1 MSEKDT
7 KNNKDI
13 KNDEDVKDNQN
24 TGNEAVH
31 EDDVMIT
38 TKMSDLEKMLENI
51 EEHADKRTDSK
62 FEHFFLPSLIVFG
75 LLALGGFWIIYSITQ
90 DMTRLAG
97 AMDPKMGNNMTAIVN
112 SVDSLSK
119 NINQMNQSVG
129 SIDNNLSIISNNM
142 QVVSTKLN
150 RLDNISDDMSHMHQN
165 MDTLQPMLVNMQKIN
180 NNMVGIQKS
189 MLWMQRDL
197 SILRSS
203 FGKPMQIF
211 DAVPFL

>member
-7 KNNKDI
+7 KNTDNK
-13 KNDEDVKDNQN
+13 
-24 TGNEAVH
+24 AVH

-38 TKMSDLEKMLENI
+38 TKMSDLEQMLESV
-51 EEHADKRTDSK
+51 EKHADKRTDSK

-75 LLALGGFWIIYSITQ
+75 LLAFGGFWIIYSITQ
-90 DMTRLAG
+90 DMTRLAN
-97 AMDPKMGNNMTAIVN
+97 AMDPKMGSNMTAMVRSI
-112 SVDSLSK
+112 DSLSK
-119 NINQMNQSVG
+119 NINTMNQSVD
-129 SIDNNLSIISNNM
+129 SIDKNLSVIRNNM
-142 QVVSTKLN
+142 QVVSTKMN
-150 RLDNISDDMSHMHQN
+150 RLDDISDDMSHMHKN
-165 MDTLQPMLVNMQKIN
+165 MDTLRPMLVNMQKIN
-180 NNMVGIQKS
+180 KNMVGMQKS